1 MGNTNVNKMGN
12 TNNNTMVSNTM
23 IFEGHNVEVFEWNGK
38 VLFNPKHVAECLEL
52 SESGM
57 RNHLSKMNN
66 SQAILLK
73 NSDVL
78 IKDFRKL
85 NNAGEKFLTESGVYK
100 LIFKSHKEEAERFQD
115 WVTDEV
121 LPTIR
126 KTGGMIVEGR
136 EEEFVMNYFP
146 SFSEEV
152 KLSMVQDLLKKN
164 KELKPKADYCDRVL
178 LPVDKNNGFTKLLT
192 VTDIAKDLGMS
203 ARKLNIILKDLG
215 VIYKPQGKNK
225 SWCLYSKYQHLV
237 PEYADYH
244 ISEHGQTLKF
254 TEKGRKWLI
263 ETLEDNGYSFS
274 NDNI

>member
-1 MGNTNVNKMGN
+1 MEN

-38 VLFNPKHVAECLEL
+38 VLFNPKHVAECL
-52 SESGM
+52 GIADI
-57 RNHLSKMNN
+57 N
-66 SQAILLK
+66 SSIRKFNSNQVVKLK
-73 NSDVL
+73 NSDMHDMH
-78 IKDFRKL
+78 IRKL
-85 NNAGEKFLTESGVYK
+85 NNAGENFLTESGIYK

-203 ARKLNIILKDLG
+203 ARKLNTILKDLG

>member
-1 MGNTNVNKMGN
+1 MGNTNVNKMEN

-38 VLFNPKHVAECLEL
+38 VLFNPKHVAECL
-52 SESGM
+52 GIADI
-57 RNHLSKMNN
+57 N
-66 SQAILLK
+66 SSIRKFNSNQVVKLK
-73 NSDVL
+73 NSDMHDMH
-78 IKDFRKL
+78 IRKL
-85 NNAGEKFLTESGVYK
+85 NNAGENFLTESGIYK

-192 VTDIAKDLGMS
+192 ITEIAKDLGMS

>member
-1 MGNTNVNKMGN
+1 MDTNVQ
-12 TNNNTMVSNTM
+12 NNVMK
-23 IFEGHNVEVFEWNGK
+23 FEGKEVEVFEWNGK
-38 VLFNPKHVAECLEL
+38 VLFNPRHVGECLGL
-52 SESGM
+52 GESAVRM
-57 RNHLSKMNN
+57 ATSKMNEKQVIKLTN
-66 SQAILLK
+66 L
-73 NSDVL
+73 DVKE
-78 IKDFRKL
+78 IDIRKL
-85 NNAGEKFLTESGVYK
+85 NNAGENFLTESGIYK

-126 KTGGMIVEGR
+126 KTGGMVQEGR
-136 EEEFVMNYFP
+136 EEEFVANYFP

-203 ARKLNIILKDLG
+203 ARKLNTILKDLG

-263 ETLEDNGYSFS
+263 ETLEDNGYSSS

>member
-1 MGNTNVNKMGN
+1 MGNANVNKMEN

-38 VLFNPKHVAECLEL
+38 VLFNPKHVAECL
-52 SESGM
+52 GIADI
-57 RNHLSKMNN
+57 N
-66 SQAILLK
+66 SSIRKFNSNQVVKLK
-73 NSDVL
+73 NSDMHDMH
-78 IKDFRKL
+78 IRKL
-85 NNAGEKFLTESGVYK
+85 NNAGENFLTESGIYK

-237 PEYADYH
+237 PEYADYN

-274 NDNI
+274 NDNK

>member
-1 MGNTNVNKMGN
+1 MGNTNVNKMEN
-12 TNNNTMVSNTM
+12 INNNTMVSNTM

-203 ARKLNIILKDLG
+203 ARKLNTILKDLG
-215 VIYKPQGKNK
+215 IIYKPQGKNK

>member
-38 VLFNPKHVAECLEL
+38 VLFNPKHVAECL
-52 SESGM
+52 GIADI
-57 RNHLSKMNN
+57 N
-66 SQAILLK
+66 SSIRKFNSNQVVKLK
-73 NSDVL
+73 NSDMHDMH
-78 IKDFRKL
+78 IRKL
-85 NNAGEKFLTESGVYK
+85 NNAGENFLTESGIYK

-203 ARKLNIILKDLG
+203 ARKLNTILKDLG

-274 NDNI
+274 NDNK

>member
-1 MGNTNVNKMGN
+1 MGNTNVNKMEN

-274 NDNI
+274 NDNK

>member
-1 MGNTNVNKMGN
+1 MGNTNVNKMEN

-23 IFEGHNVEVFEWNGK
+23 IFEGHNVEVFEWEGK
-38 VLFNPKHVAECLEL
+38 VLFNPYHVGECLDL
-52 SESGM
+52 SPEGV
-57 RNHLSKMNN
+57 RK
-66 SQAILLK
+66 AITRMSEKQVKKLK
-73 NSDVL
+73 NSDVTNCH
-78 IKDFRKL
+78 IRKL
-85 NNAGEKFLTESGVYK
+85 NNAGENFLTESGVYK

-126 KTGGMIVEGR
+126 KTGGMVQEGR
-136 EEEFVMNYFP
+136 EEEFVANYFP

>member
-1 MGNTNVNKMGN
+1 MGNTNVNKMEN

-38 VLFNPKHVAECLEL
+38 VLFNPKHVAECL
-52 SESGM
+52 GIADI
-57 RNHLSKMNN
+57 N
-66 SQAILLK
+66 SSIRKFNSNQVVKLK
-73 NSDVL
+73 NSDMHDMH
-78 IKDFRKL
+78 IRKL
-85 NNAGEKFLTESGVYK
+85 NNAGENFLTESGIYK

-126 KTGGMIVEGR
+126 KIGGMIVEGR

-274 NDNI
+274 NDNK

>member
-1 MGNTNVNKMGN
+1 MDTNVQ
-12 TNNNTMVSNTM
+12 NNVMK
-23 IFEGHNVEVFEWNGK
+23 FEGKEVEVFEWNGK
-38 VLFNPKHVAECLEL
+38 VLFNPRHVGECLGL
-52 SESGM
+52 GESAVRM
-57 RNHLSKMNN
+57 ATSKMNEKQVIKLTN
-66 SQAILLK
+66 L
-73 NSDVL
+73 DVKE
-78 IKDFRKL
+78 IDIRKL
-85 NNAGEKFLTESGVYK
+85 NNAGENFLTESGIYK

-178 LPVDKNNGFTKLLT
+178 LPVDKDNGFTKLLT

-203 ARKLNIILKDLG
+203 ARKLNTILKDLG

>member
-178 LPVDKNNGFTKLLT
+178 LPADKNNGFTKLLT

>member
-1 MGNTNVNKMGN
+1 MGNANVNKMEN

-38 VLFNPKHVAECLEL
+38 VLFNPKHVAECL
-52 SESGM
+52 GIADI
-57 RNHLSKMNN
+57 N
-66 SQAILLK
+66 SSIRKFNSNQVVKLK
-73 NSDVL
+73 NSDMHDMH
-78 IKDFRKL
+78 IRKL
-85 NNAGEKFLTESGVYK
+85 NNAGENFLTESGIYK

-274 NDNI
+274 NDNK

>member
-1 MGNTNVNKMGN
+1 MGNANVNKMEN

-38 VLFNPKHVAECLEL
+38 VLFNPKHVAECL
-52 SESGM
+52 GIADI
-57 RNHLSKMNN
+57 N
-66 SQAILLK
+66 SSIRKFNSNQVVKLK
-73 NSDVL
+73 NSDMHDMH
-78 IKDFRKL
+78 IRKL
-85 NNAGEKFLTESGVYK
+85 NNAGENFLTESGIYK

-178 LPVDKNNGFTKLLT
+178 LPIDKNNGFTKLLT

>member
-1 MGNTNVNKMGN
+1 MGNANVNKMEN

-38 VLFNPKHVAECLEL
+38 VLFNPKHVAECL
-52 SESGM
+52 GIADI
-57 RNHLSKMNN
+57 N
-66 SQAILLK
+66 SSIRKFNSNQVVKLK
-73 NSDVL
+73 NSDMHDMH
-78 IKDFRKL
+78 IRKL
-85 NNAGEKFLTESGVYK
+85 NNAGENFLTESGIYK

>member
-1 MGNTNVNKMGN
+1 MKNTNVNKMEN
-12 TNNNTMVSNTM
+12 TNNNAMVGNTM
-23 IFEGHNVEVFEWNGK
+23 IFEGHNVEVFEWEGK
-38 VLFNPKHVAECLEL
+38 VLFNPYHVGECLDL
-52 SESGM
+52 SPEGV
-57 RNHLSKMNN
+57 RK
-66 SQAILLK
+66 AITRMSEKQVKKLK
-73 NSDVL
+73 NSDVTNCH
-78 IKDFRKL
+78 IRKL
-85 NNAGEKFLTESGVYK
+85 NNAGENFLTESGVYK

-126 KTGGMIVEGR
+126 KTGGMVQEGR
-136 EEEFVMNYFP
+136 EEEFVANYFP

-203 ARKLNIILKDLG
+203 ARKLNTILKDLG

-263 ETLEDNGYSFS
+263 ETLEDNGYSSS

>member
-1 MGNTNVNKMGN
+1 MGNTNVNKMED

>member
-1 MGNTNVNKMGN
+1 MGNTNVNKMEN

-38 VLFNPKHVAECLEL
+38 VLFNPKHVAECL
-52 SESGM
+52 GIADI
-57 RNHLSKMNN
+57 N
-66 SQAILLK
+66 SSIRKFNSNQVVKLK
-73 NSDVL
+73 NSDMHDMH
-78 IKDFRKL
+78 IRKL
-85 NNAGEKFLTESGVYK
+85 NNAGENFLTESGIYK

-203 ARKLNIILKDLG
+203 ARKLNTILKDLG
-215 VIYKPQGKNK
+215 VIYKPRGKNK

-244 ISEHGQTLKF
+244 ISEHGQILKF

-263 ETLEDNGYSFS
+263 ETLEDNGYPSS

>member
-1 MGNTNVNKMGN
+1 MKNTNVNKMKN
-12 TNNNTMVSNTM
+12 TNNNAMVGNTM
-23 IFEGHNVEVFEWNGK
+23 IFEGHNVEVFEWEGK
-38 VLFNPKHVAECLEL
+38 VLFNPYHVGECLDL
-52 SESGM
+52 SPEGV
-57 RNHLSKMNN
+57 RK
-66 SQAILLK
+66 AITRMSEKQVKKLK
-73 NSDVL
+73 NSDVTNCH
-78 IKDFRKL
+78 IRKL
-85 NNAGEKFLTESGVYK
+85 NNAGENFLTESGVYK

-126 KTGGMIVEGR
+126 KTGGMVQEGR
-136 EEEFVMNYFP
+136 EEEFVANYFP

-203 ARKLNIILKDLG
+203 ARKLNTILKDLG

-263 ETLEDNGYSFS
+263 ETLEDNGYSSS

>member
-1 MGNTNVNKMGN
+1 MGNTNVNKMEN

-38 VLFNPKHVAECLEL
+38 VLFNPKHVAECLGIADIN
-52 SESGM
+52 SSI
-57 RNHLSKMNN
+57 RKFNN
-66 SQAILLK
+66 NQVVKLK
-73 NSDVL
+73 NSDMHDMH
-78 IKDFRKL
+78 IRKL
-85 NNAGEKFLTESGVYK
+85 NNAGENFLTESGIYK

-126 KTGGMIVEGR
+126 KTGGMIVEDR

-203 ARKLNIILKDLG
+203 ARKLNTILKDLG

-263 ETLEDNGYSFS
+263 ETLEDNGYSSS

>member
-1 MGNTNVNKMGN
+1 MGNTNVNKMEN

-23 IFEGHNVEVFEWNGK
+23 IFEGHNVGIIEVDGEVLFEIYSTGMALGYARPNTAGTVYPYKSRIDK
-38 VLFNPKHVAECLEL
+38 VLENAEISTCEHGVHKFITEEQLYDFMLEART
-52 SESGM
+52 E
-57 RNHLSKMNN
+57 KCK
-66 SQAILLK
+66 A
-73 NSDVL
+73 
-78 IKDFRKL
+78 FRK
-85 NNAGEKFLTESGVYK
+85 
-100 LIFKSHKEEAERFQD
+100 
-115 WVTDEV
+115 WVTSEV